1 DTVGEN
7 SETAVLARICES
19 LGRII
24 SPTKRR
30 GKSKCS
36 SAPSTFDTAGIWR
49 RLSHLIWLCISMAG
63 DAAVVRFVQ
72 SPPRK
77 VSKLFGEPGALF
89 QVSLQPRIVVNRHW
103 SVRRLIKLGPS
114 HPFPPNRRDRCLHSH
129 YPTFLPQRS
138 PD

>member
-1 DTVGEN
+1 MASN
-7 SETAVLARICES
+7 SETALLARICES
-19 LGRII
+19 LRRTI
-24 SPTKRR
+24 STTKRR
-30 GKSKCS
+30 GKSNWP
-36 SAPSTFDTAGIWR
+36 SASRTFDTAGIWR
-49 RLSHLIWLCISMAG
+49 RLSDLICLCVSMAG
-63 DAAVVRFVQ
+63 DAVVVRFVQ

>member
-30 GKSKCS
+30 GKSECP
-36 SAPSTFDTAGIWR
+36 SASSTFDTAGIWR
-49 RLSHLIWLCISMAG
+49 RLSHLIWLCISMGG
-63 DAAVVRFVQ
+63 DAVVVRFVQ

-77 VSKLFGEPGALF
+77 VSKLFGEPEAPF
-89 QVSLQPRIVVNRHW
+89 QVSLQPRIAANRHW
-103 SVRRLIKLGPS
+103 SVRRLIESGPS
-114 HPFPPNRRDRCLHSH
+114 HPFPPNRREPWLH
-129 YPTFLPQRS
+129 
-138 PD
+138 